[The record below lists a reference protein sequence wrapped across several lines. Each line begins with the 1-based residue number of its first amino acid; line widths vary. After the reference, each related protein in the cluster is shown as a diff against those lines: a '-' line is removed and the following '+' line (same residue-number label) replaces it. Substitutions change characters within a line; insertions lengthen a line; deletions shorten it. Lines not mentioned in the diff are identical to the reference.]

1 MGGVDPWFDDL
12 DEKKVSLDDIRP
24 NKTGG
29 ASHSN
34 HQSPRLFI
42 ILTFYVYTLYYFNRF
57 FFPVIVDYDDLS
69 QKYQMKLIVFIYV
82 QCTFL
87 LVFIAFHRLTNLHIV
102 SNETNCF
109 CFVHNKLVYTRYAID
124 FSALLVCE
132 ME

>member
-42 ILTFYVYTLYYFNRF
+42 IFTFFVYTLYYFNRF

-69 QKYQMKLIVFIYV
+69 LKYQINVIVFVYLRHFFYAYLCGCIDKKTSH
-82 QCTFL
+82 CFE
-87 LVFIAFHRLTNLHIV
+87 
-102 SNETNCF
+102 SNSNI
-109 CFVHNKLVYTRYAID
+109 FVRYFTLMTI
-124 FSALLVCE
+124 CQNIQ
-132 ME
+132 